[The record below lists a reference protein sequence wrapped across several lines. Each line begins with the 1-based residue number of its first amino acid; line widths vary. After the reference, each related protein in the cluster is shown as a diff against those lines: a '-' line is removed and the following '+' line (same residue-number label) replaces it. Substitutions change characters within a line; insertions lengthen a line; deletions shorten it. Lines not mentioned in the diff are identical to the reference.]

1 MTRHPLASAVIPVL
15 AAALAG
21 FAAITGPAA
30 AQDAPEDPYAE
41 ARAVM
46 AEVEAIVTPDGIDE
60 LRTVELGGMEQYVSI
75 RGADRDNPVLLF
87 VHGGPGAPEMGVG
100 WAFQR
105 PWEEYFT
112 VVQWDQRGAGK
123 TLRHNGEAVSA
134 DGLSRDRIIAD
145 TVELMAWLRDYL
157 GQDRIV
163 IVGHSWGSVAGFQA
177 ALARPDWVSAYVG
190 IGQIVDMAENERR
203 SHELVLAAARA
214 DGNETAIAELEGIA
228 PYPGDT
234 RVTFERIGTERKWV
248 VHYGGLAAHR
258 DNADF
263 YFHAPRLSPA
273 YDRADRE
280 AVDAGG
286 LLTVPA
292 LLDDLMAVEQ
302 GDVEAVDFPVVFFAG
317 RHDLTTPSDRVEA
330 WYERL
335 EAPSKDLVWFEHSAH
350 LAPVEEPGHTLV
362 ALVEHVLPLTRQVD
376 R

>member
-1 MTRHPLASAVIPVL
+1 MIRLSLISAVT
-15 AAALAG
+15 AALAG
-21 FAAITGPAA
+21 MAGLSAPAGSQAA
-30 AQDAPEDPYAE
+30 ADDPYSP

-46 AEVEAIVTPDGIDE
+46 AEASEIVTPDGIQE
-60 LRTVELGGMEQYVSI
+60 LRTVSLGGMEQYVSI

-105 PWEEYFT
+105 PWEDYFT

-145 TVELMAWLRDYL
+145 TIELIAWLRDYL
-157 GQDRIV
+157 GHDRV
-163 IVGHSWGSVAGFQA
+163 VVVGHSWGSVAGFQA

-203 SHELVLAAARA
+203 SHERVLEAARA
-214 DGNETAIAELEGIA
+214 DGNETAIAELESIA

-234 RVTFERIGTERKWV
+234 PVTFERIGTERKWV
-248 VHYGGLAAHR
+248 VHYGGLAAYR

-286 LLTVPA
+286 RLTVPA

-302 GDVEAVDFPVVFFAG
+302 GAIDAVDFPVVFFAG
-317 RHDLTTPSDRVEA
+317 RHDLTTPSDLVEA
-330 WYERL
+330 WYARID
-335 EAPSKDLVWFEHSAH
+335 APSKALIWFEHSAH
-350 LAPVEEPGHTLV
+350 LAPMEEPGRTLV
-362 ALVEHVLPLTRQVD
+362 ALVDHVLPLTQTD
-376 R
+376 EG